1 MWVVFL
7 LLPLAPPLLGLL
19 LAAGAL
25 PATEPLGPQVQHR
38 LPLKAGPLTAAAALT
53 PPEPPVLRL
62 VPLVVAPLPVT
73 APLALQAPLPLPLT
87 AGPLPAAAALPPVE
101 PPVLQRVPLVV
112 ATTPAHHHDAGAS
125 AAMPAAVAIHGH

>member
-1 MWVVFL
+1 MVFL

-25 PATEPLGPQVQHR
+25 PATEPLAPQVPHP
-38 LPLKAGPLTAAAALT
+38 LPLTAGPLPAAAALT

-73 APLALQAPLPLPLT
+73 APLALQAPLPLGRRSQTSFAADLRNCARAPLG
-87 AGPLPAAAALPPVE
+87 GPRRA
-101 PPVLQRVPLVV
+101 
-112 ATTPAHHHDAGAS
+112 
-125 AAMPAAVAIHGH
+125 